1 MVEDVQVVG
10 KRIAYL
16 RDKMGLSQV
25 EFAKRFHVSPSAI
38 AMWELGEREVKSSV
52 LARLADFFGVNT
64 EFLLGRTDNPKPVSQ
79 DEEAYIDPD
88 IQAQLL
94 RIQEK
99 SKQAHIQ
106 GALPRSSSQAS
117 LKKHL
122 DTYETI
128 LDEIIKERGKR

>member
-1 MVEDVQVVG
+1 MATFGERLRRHRLSKHLTQKDFG
-10 KRIAYL
+10 K
-16 RDKMGLSQV
+16 KFKLS
-25 EFAKRFHVSPSAI
+25 ESAI
-38 AMWELGEREVKSSV
+38 GMYERGEREPSFSLVQRFAEFFDVSV
-52 LARLADFFGVNT
+52 GDLIGGGYVNPT
-64 EFLLGRTDNPKPVSQ
+64 RDTD
-79 DEEAYIDPD
+79 EIDPD

-99 SKQAHIQ
+99 SKLAHIQ

-128 LDEIIKERGKR
+128 LDEIIKENQKR